1 MYPSRREDSW
11 YINLNSNRSSPRSSN
26 NLNHDL
32 SLMRVLIACEHS
44 GVVRNAFQEKI
55 NNKEDTVVSCD
66 LLPSSNP
73 SGTHLQCDIR
83 TILV

>member
-1 MYPSRREDSW
+1 MK
-11 YINLNSNRSSPRSSN
+11 I
-26 NLNHDL
+26 
-32 SLMRVLIACEHS
+32 LIACEHS
-44 GVVRNAFQEKI
+44 GVVRDAFQEEI
-55 NNKEDTVVSCD
+55 NDKEDIVVSCD